1 MLALPPAR
9 PSRTLPLALTI
20 SLLVHAL
27 VLLIQ
32 LQKPEPQA
40 QPQSRLEAR
49 LAPPA
54 PTPPQSEVRP
64 QPPRPAPKA
73 ERKAVRP
80 VPKSAPAPRILTA
93 RKSTAPAVRSAEPT
107 PKWSVAQKE
116 EMDNF
121 LNELASDAKA
131 QQARPKPDLA
141 ERSLAMAREVARE
154 SARDA
159 GRRHRDDLADLVER
173 IPNSPP
179 IDPFSL
185 EFYLDSL
192 VKKLN
197 RSAGFVKNDPR
208 AHGIHSAA
216 IEVRLNPNG
225 SLKSFI
231 VVRSGDQ
238 QEEIAFV
245 KSVVERAVPFAA
257 FPPDIT
263 QSARTLA
270 LMICIQPAG
279 SGSGGFGFTRKP
291 EGSRC

>member
-159 GRRHRDDLADLVER
+159 GRHHRDDLADLVTQRNDRGAGIVAAQAGTRGRSRFAGRHRDRER
-173 IPNSPP
+173 RRHGSRRRRLLGRLWEQVINGRHGDRAPPGGCRTRRRRGARAPPNR
-179 IDPFSL
+179 
-185 EFYLDSL
+185 
-192 VKKLN
+192 
-197 RSAGFVKNDPR
+197 RSARRRGPWRHVRGRGRNVRPPPR
-208 AHGIHSAA
+208 
-216 IEVRLNPNG
+216 
-225 SLKSFI
+225 
-231 VVRSGDQ
+231 
-238 QEEIAFV
+238 
-245 KSVVERAVPFAA
+245 RARHRVCP
-257 FPPDIT
+257 
-263 QSARTLA
+263 RRR
-270 LMICIQPAG
+270 G
-279 SGSGGFGFTRKP
+279 
-291 EGSRC
+291 

>member
-49 LAPPA
+49 LAPQA

-73 ERKAVRP
+73 ERKAARP

-159 GRRHRDDLADLVER
+159 GRHHRDDLADLVER